1 MHPYGDRKRMINKVS
16 DKLRF
21 LYRKNRLS
29 LWYLKIPTCNAII
42 QPHLYYG
49 CTSCYSNLN
58 KKFGTSY
65 TPFQIGAFD
74 FLFSFTLCEIFFKKI
89 KKSSKV
95 RQGRKVL
102 ITVFASFLRAF
113 FLFLHRRLE
122 YRLCHMW
129 FLTTRVSG
137 FLLLKDSVSVYVLM
151 LLN

>member
-1 MHPYGDRKRMINKVS
+1 MINKVS

-29 LWYLKIPTCNAII
+29 LRYLKIPTCNAII

-49 CTSCYSNLN
+49 CTSCYSDLN

>member
-1 MHPYGDRKRMINKVS
+1 MHPYGDRKRMIDKVS

-29 LWYLKIPTCNAII
+29 LRYLKIPTCNAII

-49 CTSCYSNLN
+49 CTSCYSDLN

-102 ITVFASFLRAF
+102 ITVFASFLV
-113 FLFLHRRLE
+113 LHRRLE
-122 YRLCHMW
+122 YRLFHMW

-137 FLLLKDSVSVYVLM
+137 LLFLEDSVSVYVLM

>member
-1 MHPYGDRKRMINKVS
+1 MINKVS

-29 LWYLKIPTCNAII
+29 LRYLKIPTCNAII

-102 ITVFASFLRAF
+102 ITVFASFLRAS

>member
-1 MHPYGDRKRMINKVS
+1 MINKVS

-102 ITVFASFLRAF
+102 ITVFASFLRAS

-137 FLLLKDSVSVYVLM
+137 FLFLKDSVSVYVLM

>member
-1 MHPYGDRKRMINKVS
+1 MIDKVS

-29 LWYLKIPTCNAII
+29 LRYLKIPTCNAII

-102 ITVFASFLRAF
+102 ITVFASFLRAS

-137 FLLLKDSVSVYVLM
+137 FLFLKDSVSVYVLM

>member
-1 MHPYGDRKRMINKVS
+1 MINKVS

-29 LWYLKIPTCNAII
+29 LRYLKIPTCNAII

>member
-49 CTSCYSNLN
+49 CTSCYSDLN

>member
-29 LWYLKIPTCNAII
+29 LRYLKIPTCNAII

-102 ITVFASFLRAF
+102 ITVFASFLRAS

-137 FLLLKDSVSVYVLM
+137 FLFLKDSVSVYVLM

>member
-1 MHPYGDRKRMINKVS
+1 MINKVS

-29 LWYLKIPTCNAII
+29 LRYLKIPTCNAII

-102 ITVFASFLRAF
+102 ITVFASFLRAS

-137 FLLLKDSVSVYVLM
+137 FLFLKDSVSVYVLM

>member
-1 MHPYGDRKRMINKVS
+1 MINKVS

-29 LWYLKIPTCNAII
+29 LRYLKIPTCNAII

-49 CTSCYSNLN
+49 CTSCYSDLN

-137 FLLLKDSVSVYVLM
+137 FLFLKDSVSVYVLM

>member
-1 MHPYGDRKRMINKVS
+1 MINKVS

-29 LWYLKIPTCNAII
+29 LRYLKIPTCNAII

-49 CTSCYSNLN
+49 CTSCYSDLN

-129 FLTTRVSG
+129 FWPLV
-137 FLLLKDSVSVYVLM
+137 FLASCFWKIQSVFM
-151 LLN
+151 F